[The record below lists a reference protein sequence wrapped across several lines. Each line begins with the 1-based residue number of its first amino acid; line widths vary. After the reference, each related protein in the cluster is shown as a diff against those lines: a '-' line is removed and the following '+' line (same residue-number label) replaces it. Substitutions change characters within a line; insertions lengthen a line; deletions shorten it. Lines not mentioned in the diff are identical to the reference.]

1 MIDSELLP
9 ISKAI
14 IVCWLFYNSIQR
26 CVDGRSEYTWSY
38 NTYHWQLEKQTSFS
52 LETRVHNTINL
63 NILAMKEPINS
74 LIADVDIT
82 CTDQTLVLKQRTLVH
97 SFII

>member
-26 CVDGRSEYTWSY
+26 SIDGRSEYTWSY
-38 NTYHWQLEKQTSFS
+38 NT
-52 LETRVHNTINL
+52 
-63 NILAMKEPINS
+63 
-74 LIADVDIT
+74 
-82 CTDQTLVLKQRTLVH
+82 
-97 SFII
+97 